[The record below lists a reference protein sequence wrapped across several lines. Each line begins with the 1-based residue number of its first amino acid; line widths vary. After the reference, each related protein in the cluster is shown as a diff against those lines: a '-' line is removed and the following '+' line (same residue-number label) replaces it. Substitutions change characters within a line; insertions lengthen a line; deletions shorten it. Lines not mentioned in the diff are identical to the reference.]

1 MYVTSSFLWLDFACE
16 SDLWIGYSWRTFC
29 FLKNFTDSFVM
40 KVGGNDLIARR
51 LLK

>member
-1 MYVTSSFLWLDFACE
+1 MFIGSFLWMDFACE
-16 SDLWIGYSWRTFC
+16 SDLWVGYSWRTFC
-29 FLKNFTDSFVM
+29 YLLKKITDSFVM